1 MHNLFYTQFFLITIL
16 IFSIVINDEAQTS
29 IIKRDPQIESM
40 VKEIN
45 PLNLERTIKKLVS
58 FGTRHSLSNTKS
70 SKEGIGAARRWV
82 KSEFE
87 KYSKDSGGR
96 LLVSF
101 DAFTVKPNGKRI
113 SRQVTMK
120 NVVATLKGSNP
131 DDNRI
136 FVISGHLDS
145 RNSNIMDSTGLA
157 PGADDDASGVAVVM
171 ELARIMSKR
180 EFPATIVFLAVSGE
194 EQGLY
199 GSKHFAEKAKKNNWN
214 IVAMLNDDMVGSDNS
229 SGTNLKDNINMR
241 VFSEGIPAYETKK
254 AARLRKYTSGENDS
268 KSRELARYVKEVGE
282 LYVDQININL
292 IYRDDR
298 FLRGGDQIS
307 FSQKGFTAVRF
318 CEMHEN
324 YNHQHQNVR
333 KENGIQYGDLPQ
345 FVDYEYTKKIAGVDL
360 AVLSN
365 LSLAPPSPRNVGI
378 DVSKLSNLTKL
389 KWDAPKGEAP
399 AGYFVLMRKTY
410 QSFWQKKIFVKSR
423 SITLPYSKDNYFFA
437 VESVDKQ
444 GHESLPVFPMP
455 VWHE

>member
-16 IFSIVINDEAQTS
+16 VFSIVINDEAQIS

-45 PLNLERTIKKLVS
+45 PINLERTIKKLVS

-96 LLVSF
+96 LVVSF
-101 DAFTVKPNGKRI
+101 DPFTVKPNGKRI
-113 SRQVTMK
+113 SRQVIMK
-120 NVVATLKGSNP
+120 NVVATLKGSDPN
-131 DDNRI
+131 DNRI

-157 PGADDDASGVAVVM
+157 PGADDDGSGVAVVM

-199 GSKHFAEKAKKNNWN
+199 GSKHFAEKAKRDNWN
-214 IVAMLNDDMVGSDNS
+214 IVAMLNNDMVGSDNS

-241 VFSEGIPAYETKK
+241 IFSEGIPAYETKK
-254 AARLRKYTSGENDS
+254 TARLRKYTNGENDS

-282 LYVDQININL
+282 RYVNQININL

-298 FLRGGDQIS
+298 FLRGGDQMS
-307 FSQKGFTAVRF
+307 FSREGFTAVRF

-345 FVDYEYTKKIAGVDL
+345 FVDYEYVRKIAGVDL
-360 AVLSN
+360 AVLSS
-365 LSLAPPSPRNVGI
+365 LSLAPPSPRNVRI
-378 DVSKLSNLTKL
+378 DVSKLSNFSKL

-410 QSFWQKKIFVKSR
+410 QPFWQKKIFVKNR

-437 VESVDKQ
+437 VQSVDKQ

-455 VWHE
+455 IWHE

>member
-455 VWHE
+455 IWHE